1 MAVLEMNT
9 TICIYE
15 EKKELDFIF
24 KISGLIEILAT
35 CHMNMYD
42 LKINIHLILNK
53 IILIKFLFL
62 PVNCPW

>member
-1 MAVLEMNT
+1 MKK
-9 TICIYE
+9 
-15 EKKELDFIF
+15 KKELDFIF

-53 IILIKFLFL
+53 IILIQFLFFQFI
-62 PVNCPW
+62 VHGKEVRVATEY